1 LESNK
6 ATEYEPVVKS
16 HRSNVVLNFPMAE
29 VQLHNLE
36 KRYENAEDRS
46 SAHAVKG
53 VSLTAHDGE
62 FVVLVGPSGCGK
74 TTTLRM
80 VAGLEEITSGDLLID
95 GTRMND
101 REPKDRDVAMVF
113 QNYALYPHMTVF
125 ENMAFPLKMRKVPKA
140 QIKAQ
145 VEDAAR
151 LLGIDGH
158 LKKKPKELSGGE
170 RQRVAVGRAIVR
182 KPKVFLFDEPLS
194 NLDAALRTQ
203 MRAELKRIQRSLGA
217 TMLYVTH
224 DQVEAMT
231 MGDKI
236 AVMNKGELEQ
246 FGTPSEIYQFPASVF
261 VARFLG
267 SPAMNVLS
275 GGIIHESNEA
285 YFISGNLK
293 LKLKS
298 WYREGNVHLGIRPE
312 AVVMEREYK
321 GLDALQGKLILIE
334 PIGSVTHYYIER
346 EDAFGGTFVASVS
359 QGRMSA
365 EGMVLGDSVTFRI
378 PSETIHL
385 FNRESG
391 KRIS

>member
-1 LESNK
+1 
-6 ATEYEPVVKS
+6 
-16 HRSNVVLNFPMAE
+16 MAE
-29 VQLHNLE
+29 VLLQNLE
-36 KRYENAEDRS
+36 KRYEND
-46 SAHAVKG
+46 AHAVKG
-53 VSLTAHDGE
+53 VTLTALDGE

-95 GTRMND
+95 GIRMND

-140 QIKAQ
+140 QIKTQ
-145 VEDAAR
+145 VEDAAK
-151 LLGIDGH
+151 LLGIDRH

-203 MRAELKRIQRSLGA
+203 MRAELKRIQRNLGA

-246 FGTPSEIYQFPASVF
+246 FGTPSEIYEHPASVF

-275 GGIIHESNEA
+275 GGIIQESNEA
-285 YFISGNLK
+285 YFISGKLK
-293 LKLKS
+293 LKLNGQ
-298 WYREGNVHLGIRPE
+298 YQAGNVHLGIRPE
-312 AVVMEREYK
+312 AVVLEREYK
-321 GLDALQGKLILIE
+321 GPDALQGRLILIE
-334 PIGSVTHYYIER
+334 PIGSVTHYYIEC
-346 EDAFGGTFVASVS
+346 EDAFGGTFVASVPH
-359 QGRMSA
+359 GRMSA

-385 FNRESG
+385 FDRESG
-391 KRIS
+391 KRISEP

>member
-1 LESNK
+1 
-6 ATEYEPVVKS
+6 
-16 HRSNVVLNFPMAE
+16 MAE
-29 VQLHNLE
+29 VLLQNLE
-36 KRYENAEDRS
+36 KRYEND
-46 SAHAVKG
+46 AHAVKG
-53 VSLTAHDGE
+53 VTLTARDGE

-80 VAGLEEITSGDLLID
+80 VAGLEDITSGDLLID
-95 GTRMND
+95 GERMND

-140 QIKAQ
+140 QIKMQ
-145 VEDAAR
+145 VEDAAK
-151 LLGIDGH
+151 LLGIDHH

-182 KPKVFLFDEPLS
+182 RPKVFLFDEPLS

-203 MRAELKRIQRSLGA
+203 MRAELKRIQRNLGA

-246 FGTPSEIYQFPASVF
+246 FGTPSEIYEHPASVF

-267 SPAMNVLS
+267 SPAMNILP
-275 GGIIHESNEA
+275 GGIIHESQDS
-285 YFISGNLK
+285 YFISNTLK
-293 LKLKS
+293 IKLD
-298 WYREGNVHLGIRPE
+298 RTLEVGNVYIGIRPE
-312 AVVMEREYK
+312 SIVLERGYK
-321 GLDALQGKLILIE
+321 EPDSISGKLILIE
-334 PIGSVTHYYIER
+334 PIGSVTHYYIEC
-346 EDAFGGTFVASVS
+346 EEAFGGTFVASVPH
-359 QGRMSA
+359 GRMLDGGNA
-365 EGMVLGDSVTFRI
+365 LGDIATFRI
-378 PSETIHL
+378 PSQALHL
-385 FNRESG
+385 FERDSG
-391 KRIS
+391 KRIT